1 MDAER
6 LPFRLAVR
14 PALIATTA
22 PLSMWAALKGE
33 PMIGDAIAKVV
44 EKIIDRAWP
53 DESKKAEAMLAVEQL
68 RQAGAFKEL
77 DAELERSRQQ
87 TAVNQVE
94 AASAD
99 PFVSRWRPFI
109 GWVCGAALA
118 WHYIGRPLADWLL
131 LVTGATTPVPQV
143 ELGDLLVILCGM
155 LGLGG
160 MRTVEKLRGA
170 TK

>member
-1 MDAER
+1 
-6 LPFRLAVR
+6 
-14 PALIATTA
+14 
-22 PLSMWAALKGE
+22 MWAALKGE
-33 PMIGDAIAKVV
+33 PMIGDAIATVVAKV
-44 EKIIDRAWP
+44 IDRACP

-68 RQAGAFKEL
+68 RQAGTFKDI

-94 AASAD
+94 AASVD

-109 GWVCGAALA
+109 GWVCGCALA

-143 ELGDLLVILCGM
+143 ELGDLIVILCGM
-155 LGLGG
+155 LGLGS

-170 TK
+170 TR